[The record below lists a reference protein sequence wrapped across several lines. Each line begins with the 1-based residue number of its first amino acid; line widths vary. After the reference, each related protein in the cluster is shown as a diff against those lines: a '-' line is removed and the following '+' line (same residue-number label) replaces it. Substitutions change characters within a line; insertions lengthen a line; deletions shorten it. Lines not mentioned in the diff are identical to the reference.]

1 MKYGLIICP
10 SCGKARGVET
20 SRKTTSCPCGRKVKL
35 RKSMFKFETD
45 SPRELAD
52 MVGQANE
59 QLSAGKRFRRRR
71 PKESDDPCVR
81 VAQAAMALRDPVE
94 RGEAI
99 ARGLTDEL
107 GDFGVEELRRVL
119 AVLGANAPESLVR
132 RLMAANIVYEV
143 REGRYKSV

>member
-1 MKYGLIICP
+1 MKYGIIICP

-20 SRKTTSCPCGRKVKL
+20 IRKTSSCPCGRKIKL
-35 RKSMFKFETD
+35 RRSMFKYETD

-59 QLSAGKRFRRRR
+59 QLSAGKKFRRRR
-71 PKESDDPCVR
+71 PKKSDDPCVR
-81 VAQAAMALRDPVE
+81 VAQAVMALKGREE

-107 GDFGVEELRRVL
+107 GDFGLEEVRRVL
-119 AVLGANAPESLVR
+119 AVLGANDPEGLVEG
-132 RLMAANIVYEV
+132 LVSANMVYETGD
-143 REGRYKSV
+143 GRYRAV